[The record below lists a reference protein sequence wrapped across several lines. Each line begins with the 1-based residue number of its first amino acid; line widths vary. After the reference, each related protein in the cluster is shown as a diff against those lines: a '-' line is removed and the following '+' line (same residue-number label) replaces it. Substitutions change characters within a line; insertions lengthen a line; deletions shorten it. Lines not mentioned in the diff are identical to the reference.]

1 MLRPKTN
8 HYAPYY
14 ANYISL
20 VPEGNLFDL
29 LKSEHQKTQVI
40 LEALNESAGD
50 FRYAEGKWS
59 IKELLLHMLDTE
71 QIMSYRALRI
81 ARGDKTEMPGYEQ
94 DDYVAAV
101 DASPL
106 SLADLAADWQV
117 LRAHTLRLLSRF
129 SEDVWDVTGTASNA
143 PFSVRALAFIILGHE
158 LHHRRI
164 LEERYLSAL

>member
-1 MLRPKTN
+1 MLRPKTD

-14 ANYISL
+14 ANYINL
-20 VPEGNLFDL
+20 VPDGDL
-29 LKSEHQKTQVI
+29 LSLLEIEHQKTQAI
-40 LEALNESAGD
+40 LQALDESAGD

-81 ARGDKTEMPGYEQ
+81 ARGDKTEMPGFEQ
-94 DDYVAAV
+94 DDYVAVV

-106 SLADLAADWQV
+106 SLADLAADWQA
-117 LRAHTLRLLSRF
+117 LRTHTLRLLSRF
-129 SEDVWDVTGTASNA
+129 AEEVWDATGTASNA

-164 LEERYLSAL
+164 LEERYLAAL